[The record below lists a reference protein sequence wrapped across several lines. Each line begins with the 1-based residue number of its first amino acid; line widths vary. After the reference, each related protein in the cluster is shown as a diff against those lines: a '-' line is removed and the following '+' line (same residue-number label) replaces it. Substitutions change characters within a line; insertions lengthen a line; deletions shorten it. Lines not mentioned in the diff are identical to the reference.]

1 VRGLRVLTAAAGGL
15 SAVLTVAFRF
25 VRRAGWPPTDLLLGI
40 GISCLVQTAG
50 GEDYPVNLTMS
61 LAVSII
67 TLMLILVLSGVY
79 IPLNGYGAAR
89 PYGIFLLVA
98 FVIST
103 VLSVVLTAMNCS
115 LDGCN

>member
-1 VRGLRVLTAAAGGL
+1 
-15 SAVLTVAFRF
+15 
-25 VRRAGWPPTDLLLGI
+25 LLLGI
-40 GISCLVQTAG
+40 GISCLVQTIG
-50 GEDYPVNLTMS
+50 GDDYEVHLTMS

-67 TLMLILVLSGVY
+67 TLMLILIISGVY

-89 PYGIFLLVA
+89 PYGIFLLTA

-115 LDGCN
+115 IDGCN